1 MVKLNKIFNL
11 RKKKVPQPKTV
22 VATDKIKVYFNNP
35 QRDLLK
41 YENIYRQGGLISQ
54 AIDSYP
60 LFAVSGGYTLTGS
73 NTGPIQEWLEEINI
87 IHLIW
92 QSIVDAYVYGDC
104 IQEIVQTRIDE
115 PLYLV
120 PRNPSYFTIDFTE
133 GGIIDSYTQR
143 VKDKETTL
151 QPDQVLH
158 YTLIPL
164 SGENYGQSLLARA
177 YDDIIRDTKTAE
189 GTAIAIERH
198 GFPRFH
204 IKAGDV
210 ENDIEYTKTDKE
222 AIGREFEE
230 LKPDNE
236 FVTNPDIDIIPLD
249 AQGVGRVATY
259 NEISMSR
266 LLGALGV
273 PSEVIGTGESTTT
286 YGTAS
291 IEMISFIKRVK
302 AIQRI
307 TSRHFNRLINM
318 KTGVPGQV
326 KIELNEPDM
335 EGLANVQQKKE
346 DLK

>member
-1 MVKLNKIFNL
+1 MVKLTKLFKFN
-11 RKKKVPQPKTV
+11 KKKVPPPKTV
-22 VATDKIKVYFNNP
+22 VATDKTKRYFTNP

-41 YENIYRQGGLISQ
+41 YENIYRQGGLIAQ

-73 NTGPIQEWLEEINI
+73 NSGLIEEWFEEIDI
-87 IHLIW
+87 IQLIW

-104 IQEIVQTRIDE
+104 IQEIVQSQVDE

-120 PRNPSYFTIDFTE
+120 TRNPSYFTINFTA
-133 GGIIDSYTQR
+133 GGLIDSYTQT
-143 VKDKETTL
+143 VEDKETTL

-177 YDDIIRDTKTAE
+177 FDDIMRDTRTAE
-189 GTAIAIERH
+189 GTATAIERH
-198 GFPRFH
+198 GYPRYH
-204 IKAGDV
+204 IKAGDI
-210 ENDIEYTKTDKE
+210 EHDLEYTKAEKTTI
-222 AIGREFEE
+222 AREFEE
-230 LKPDNE
+230 LKADNE
-236 FVTNPDIDIIPLD
+236 FVTNPDVEIIVIDE
-249 AQGVGRVATY
+249 QGVGKVESY
-259 NEISMSR
+259 NEISLSR

-273 PSEVIGTGESTTT
+273 PSEVIGTGQTTTT

-291 IEMISFIKRVK
+291 VEMVSFIKRVK

-307 TSRHFNRLINM
+307 TARNFNRLINM

-326 KIELNEPDM
+326 KIELNEPDL
-335 EGLANVQQKKE
+335 EGLANVKQKE
-346 DLK
+346 DPK